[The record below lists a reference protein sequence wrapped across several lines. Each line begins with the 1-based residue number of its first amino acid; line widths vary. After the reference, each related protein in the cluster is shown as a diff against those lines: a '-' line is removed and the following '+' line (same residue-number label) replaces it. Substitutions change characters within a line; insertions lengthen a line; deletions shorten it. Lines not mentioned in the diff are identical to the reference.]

1 MVQQQPDLLPQVSVK
16 PSRAETWARRK
27 ITSAMTQSILQGE
40 SVPDAAR
47 RIRSVVEMD
56 RSASM
61 RAARTSL
68 TGAENAG
75 RIGSYRRAS
84 SMAAWKTAGLTA
96 SDMSGL
102 VEVQQDNTEAIQDA
116 IADGIMEGLEKIGLV
131 AEGYAKAKC
140 PVDTGRLRNSI
151 THMPKGGISPAVCIG
166 TNVEYGKY
174 VEEGTSKHD
183 AQPFLKPAATEHG
196 SEHKAIMQ
204 ESLGH

>member
-1 MVQQQPDLLPQVSVK
+1 
-16 PSRAETWARRK
+16 
-27 ITSAMTQSILQGE
+27 
-40 SVPDAAR
+40 
-47 RIRSVVEMD
+47 
-56 RSASM
+56 
-61 RAARTSL
+61 
-68 TGAENAG
+68 
-75 RIGSYRRAS
+75 
-84 SMAAWKTAGLTA
+84 MAASKAAGLTA

-116 IADGIMEGLEKIGLV
+116 IFCGIMESVERIGLV

-151 THMPKGGISPAVCIG
+151 THVLKGGISPAVYIG

-196 SEHKAIMQ
+196 SEYKAILQ

>member
-1 MVQQQPDLLPQVSVK
+1 
-16 PSRAETWARRK
+16 
-27 ITSAMTQSILQGE
+27 
-40 SVPDAAR
+40 
-47 RIRSVVEMD
+47 
-56 RSASM
+56 
-61 RAARTSL
+61 
-68 TGAENAG
+68 
-75 RIGSYRRAS
+75 
-84 SMAAWKTAGLTA
+84 MAASKAAGLTA

-116 IADGIMEGLEKIGLV
+116 IFYGIMESVERIGLV

-151 THMPKGGISPAVCIG
+151 THVLKGGISPAVYIG

-183 AQPFLKPAATEHG
+183 AQPFLKPAAKEHG